1 MNNFYYYFFYSIAI
15 FARRVNKRD
24 RDFTFSSLIFVSLC
38 IGLNFLGII
47 FIIDGFT
54 SVSLNIKV
62 SIIIMAA
69 IVFGVNYLLLMKNG
83 KDTKIIQF
91 YDSKY
96 ENRKHNFWN
105 VFFVIAY
112 IIFSY
117 GICIYAA
124 YLTKVTS

>member
-1 MNNFYYYFFYSIAI
+1 MNNFYYYFFYSIAT

-24 RDFTFSSLIFVSLC
+24 GDFTFTSLIFVSLC
-38 IGLNFLGII
+38 IGLNLLAII

-54 SVSLNIKV
+54 SFSLNIKV
-62 SIIIMAA
+62 SILIMAA

-83 KDTKIIQF
+83 KDSKIIQF

-96 ENRKHNFWN
+96 ESRKHNFWN
-105 VFFVIAY
+105 VFFVIVY
-112 IIFSY
+112 IVFSY